1 MDKVTYVQ
9 LPEDPTK
16 VHQGWKIALIIL
28 LVIIAIDFVAK
39 LVFVSTY
46 LNSCSPAERSAKGFQ
61 RYLIENY
68 I

>member
-9 LPEDPTK
+9 LPEDPTR

-28 LVIIAIDFVAK
+28 LVIIAIDFIVK
-39 LVFVSTY
+39 LIYVSRY
-46 LNSCSPAERSAKGFQ
+46 LNSCSPAETSFEGFK
-61 RYLIENY
+61 RYLIETH

>member
-9 LPEDPTK
+9 LPEDPTR

-28 LVIIAIDFVAK
+28 LVIIAIDFIIKSVYIYSY
-39 LVFVSTY
+39 F
-46 LNSCSPAERSAKGFQ
+46 NSCPPAERSTKGFQ
-61 RYLIENY
+61 RYLIENH